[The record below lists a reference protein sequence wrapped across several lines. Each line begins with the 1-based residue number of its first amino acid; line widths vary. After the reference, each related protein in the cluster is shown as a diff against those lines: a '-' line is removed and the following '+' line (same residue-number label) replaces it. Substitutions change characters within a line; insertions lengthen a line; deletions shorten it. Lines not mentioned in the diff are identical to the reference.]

1 VVCCQETQGKDL
13 KISARSGLTLIA
25 VIIVVLLF
33 FLLWQYQSRDH
44 SNTFISEKGSLV
56 DVRIRPATGD
66 SLREKSWLTLKSN
79 AGLVVE
85 CGMLLPRPLRKPL
98 PAIILLGGKA
108 TGKYAID
115 YVPEL
120 GDVIVVAVDYPYE
133 PRESYTLAEF
143 IRDVPAIR
151 SALMAMVPSVMLL
164 TDYLVQRP
172 DVDSTRIVVLG
183 YSFGAPFVPCVLA
196 SDRRPLVA
204 AMVFGGGELYS
215 LIEHNVKRY
224 EGSVASKFVGLL
236 GGFLLWPLEPL
247 RYADKISPVP
257 LIMING
263 TDDEMIPRKN
273 VELVFE
279 KAQEPKKLI
288 WLRSGHVHPKKED
301 LTQAI
306 VETLRAELGALGV
319 LP

>member
-1 VVCCQETQGKDL
+1 MNIKPRYRF
-13 KISARSGLTLIA
+13 ILITTM
-25 VIIVVLLF
+25 IVVLPLL
-33 FLLWQYQSRDH
+33 LLWQYHSKDH
-44 SNTFISEKGSLV
+44 GKTFISAKGSLV
-56 DVRIRPATGD
+56 DVHVRPATGD

-85 CGMLLPRPLRKPL
+85 CGMLLPRSSGEPL
-98 PAIILLGGKA
+98 PGIILLGGKA
-108 TGKYAID
+108 TGKYAVD

-120 GDVIVVAVDYPYE
+120 GDAIVVAVDYPYE
-133 PRESYTLAEF
+133 PRESYTLMEF
-143 IRDVPAIR
+143 VGDVPAIR
-151 SALMAMVPSVMLL
+151 RALMAMVPSVMLL

-172 DVDSTRIVVLG
+172 DVDSTKIVLLG
-183 YSFGAPFVPCVLA
+183 YSFGAPFVPCILA
-196 SDRRPLVA
+196 HDKRPAVA
-204 AMVFGGGELYS
+204 AMVFGGGEMYS
-215 LIEHNVKRY
+215 LIEHNVRRY

-236 GGFLLWPLEPL
+236 GGFLLLPLEPL

-263 TDDEMIPRKN
+263 TDDEMIPQKN

-279 KAQEPKKLI
+279 QAQEPKKLI
-288 WLRSGHVHPKKED
+288 WLRSGHVHPKKQE